1 MKLKIFPDRISY
13 WLREEEM
20 TTQIIESEWK
30 PKASLGLITIA
41 VMLAT
46 FVEVLNT
53 SIANVALK
61 YIAGSFSIS
70 NDESLWIVTIF
81 LIACS
86 VLLPATDWC
95 CSVFGRKRFFL
106 FCIALFGISA
116 TVCGLAPNFEIMIVG
131 RIFQGLGGGCLIPL
145 SQAILLESYPKNEQ
159 AKAMAIFSS
168 GITIAPIIGPIIG
181 GWLTTNLSWNYVF
194 FISLPFCIAAFIMVA
209 LFIED
214 PPYIKNAVASRFDY
228 LGMLFLILWIAS
240 FQVMVDNGQKN
251 GWFDSPYIMKLGITS
266 LISFIALVWWEIKCK
281 NPLLDLKI
289 FKNWNFTIGT
299 IILTILFAVAY
310 GTIAIL
316 PQFLQNLMGYDSFL
330 SGLAAGPMG
339 VGSVLAVIFTSA
351 TLKTLGL
358 RTQTITGLII
368 FSIGCLMFS
377 GLNLNIAF
385 NNVTIPNII
394 VGFGLTAV
402 IIPCTT
408 LLYGMV
414 AKQEMTNASSVQNLI
429 KNVGCAVGTS
439 SVGFLVSSYSQIYQ
453 SYLVDRMSALN
464 TPFTNAITTMASKFT
479 QIGYDINTATGM
491 AQGKLYGQLIQQSTL
506 CSFMNA
512 YRIYAVLILI
522 LIPLVF
528 LLKRL
533 QNE

>member
-1 MKLKIFPDRISY
+1 MQDIN
-13 WLREEEM
+13 
-20 TTQIIESEWK
+20 WK
-30 PKASLGLITIA
+30 PKASLTLITIA

-61 YIAGSFSIS
+61 YMAGSFSVS

-86 VLLPATDWC
+86 ILLPATDWC
-95 CSVFGRKRFFL
+95 CSIFGRKKFFL

-116 TVCGLAPNFEIMIVG
+116 TICGLAPNFEIMIAG

-145 SQAILLESYPKNEQ
+145 SQAILLESYPKEEQ
-159 AKAMAIFSS
+159 PKAMSIFSS
-168 GITIAPIIGPIIG
+168 GIVIAPIIGPIVG

-194 FISLPFCIAAFIMVA
+194 FISIPFCIAAFIMVSKY
-209 LFIED
+209 IED
-214 PPYIKNAVASRFDY
+214 PPYLKSNIKQQFDY
-228 LGMLFLILWIAS
+228 LGMLLLIIWIAC
-240 FQVMVDNGQKN
+240 FQVMIDNGQKN
-251 GWFDSPYIMKLGITS
+251 GWFDSPYITKLGTIS
-266 LISFIALVWWEIKCK
+266 LIAFILLIFQELKSK

-289 FKNWNFTIGT
+289 FKNWNFTLGT
-299 IILTILFAVAY
+299 IILTILFGVAY

-316 PQFLQNLMGYDSFL
+316 PQFLQNLLGYDSYL

-339 VGSVLAVIFTSA
+339 IGSVLAVIFTTAS
-351 TLKTLGL
+351 LNFLGL
-358 RTQTITGLII
+358 RTQTIIGLIC
-368 FSIGCLMFS
+368 FSIGCLIFS
-377 GLNLNIAF
+377 NLNLNISF

-394 VGFGLTAV
+394 IGFGLTTV

-408 LLYGMV
+408 LLFSMV
-414 AKQEMTNASSVQNLI
+414 DKKDMTNAASIQNLI

-453 SYLVDRMSALN
+453 SYLVDKMSLLNSVFTEKITAL
-464 TPFTNAITTMASKFT
+464 SKTFI
-479 QIGYDINTATGM
+479 QIGYDNISAINI
-491 AQGKLYGQLIQQSTL
+491 AQGKLYKLLILQSTL
-506 CSFMNA
+506 CAFINA
-512 YRIYAVLILI
+512 YKIYAILILT

-528 LLKRL
+528 LLK
-533 QNE
+533 QFKTEN

>member
-1 MKLKIFPDRISY
+1 M
-13 WLREEEM
+13 EAENN
-20 TTQIIESEWK
+20 TQEWK
-30 PKASLGLITIA
+30 PKASLFLITVA

-86 VLLPATDWC
+86 ILLPATDWC
-95 CSVFGRKRFFL
+95 CTTFGRKNFFL

-116 TVCGLAPNFEIMIVG
+116 AVCGVAPNFEVMIIG

-145 SQAILLESYPKNEQ
+145 SQAILLESYPKSEQ
-159 AKAMAIFSS
+159 PKAMAIFSS

-209 LFIED
+209 MFIED
-214 PPYIKNAVASRFDY
+214 PPYIKNGNRNKFDV
-228 LGMLFLILWIAS
+228 LGMIFLIIWIAT

-251 GWFDSPYIMKLGITS
+251 GWFDSPYITKLGISS
-266 LISFIALVWWEIKCK
+266 LIAFISLVWWELKCK
-281 NPLLDLKI
+281 NPLLDLSI
-289 FKNWNFTIGT
+289 FKNWNFTFGT
-299 IILTILFAVAY
+299 IILTILFGVAY

-339 VGSVLAVIFTSA
+339 IGSVLAVIFTTV
-351 TLKTLGL
+351 TLKALGLRGQTTLGL
-358 RTQTITGLII
+358 FI

-385 NNVTIPNII
+385 NNVVIPNII
-394 VGFGLTAV
+394 VGFGLTGV

-408 LLYGMV
+408 LLYCMV
-414 AKQEMTNASSVQNLI
+414 DKKDMTNASSIQNLI

-453 SYLVDRMSALN
+453 SYLVDKLTLLKA
-464 TPFTNAITTMASKFT
+464 PFTNTIENLSASFT
-479 QIGYDINTATGM
+479 SLGIDPSTAVGM
-491 AQGKLYGQLIQQSTL
+491 AQGKLYGLLIQQSTL
-506 CSFMNA
+506 CAFMNA
-512 YRIYAVLILI
+512 YRIYAVCILV
-522 LIPLVF
+522 LLPLVL
-528 LLKRL
+528 LLKKFRY
-533 QNE
+533 EEM